1 MAHPGSDTNGTHY
14 DQGIPYDE
22 QGNKTDPTGRRI
34 DNFLRD
40 LFGGE
45 GVGGSPTPNLGILP
59 QAPALGSA
67 ASGMP
72 LGIQAG
78 PNYGVVGGSEY
89 ETDAVPSPTPT
100 VPTPNVVPGST
111 VGGPGEFGPGVI
123 GADVFE
129 DPNALNPFGRF
140 VAPPPAQA
148 AVTTP
153 KPQPTVATD
162 TPKPQPSVS
171 TTPVSPT
178 PGRVVEPPVEQTSG
192 AERALN
198 VGGRVVDEVLD
209 EFGNVVNRGVN
220 WADEFINRPS
230 PERTD
235 RIADR
240 DAAIKAYNDQ
250 YSGNIGTAL
259 FNELQRRGGWAG
271 AAGDVAGAAGDYLGK
286 GRDYLIDLFD
296 PDRGKAATATTT
308 ATPAAPTTPTPPVAP
323 VQPDILSP
331 GQQDFDRTRPV
342 TSTREPTAFGPGGNS
357 LGPARR
363 FPQVQQAPGV
373 GTTVEVPEGIGEGE
387 TGIDA
392 FINQRGLLDMSEMQ
406 RRNAMQGIPP
416 ELREQII
423 SRIEE
428 MLRPTNIE
436 DDIDIGDDIL

>member
-34 DNFLRD
+34 DNFLRS
-40 LFGGE
+40 LLGGE

-59 QAPALGSA
+59 QAPALGTP
-67 ASGMP
+67 ASGIP

-78 PNYGVVGGSEY
+78 PNYGVVGGSDY
-89 ETDAVPSPTPT
+89 ETDVVPSPTPT
-100 VPTPNVVPGST
+100 VPTPAPPSIDPIAEEQ
-111 VGGPGEFGPGVI
+111 GGI
-123 GADVFE
+123 DALAFE
-129 DPNALNPFGRF
+129 DLRGAGAGLGSLLNEWERNQASGNRPGQT
-140 VAPPPAQA
+140 VA
-148 AVTTP
+148 TP

-178 PGRVVEPPVEQTSG
+178 PGRVVEPPVGQTSG

-220 WADEFINRPS
+220 WADEFINRPG
-230 PERTD
+230 PEQTS

-240 DAAIKAYNDQ
+240 NAAIQAYNDQ

-271 AAGDVAGAAGDYLGK
+271 VAGDVAGAAGDYLGK

-331 GQQDFDRTRPV
+331 GQQDFDRPSPV

-363 FPQVQQAPGV
+363 FPQVPQAIEG
-373 GTTVEVPEGIGEGE
+373 GTTVEVPESGAFGE

-392 FINQRGLLDMSEMQ
+392 IIDQLGMLEMSDIQRL
-406 RRNAMQGIPP
+406 NAMKGMPLEIK
-416 ELREQII
+416 EQII
-423 SRIEE
+423 NRVEE
-428 MLRPTNIE
+428 MLESAN
-436 DDIDIGDDIL
+436 IGDDIL

>member
-1 MAHPGSDTNGTHY
+1 MPVTP
-14 DQGIPYDE
+14 QGESIPYDD
-22 QGNKTDPTGRRI
+22 QGNKTDPTGRSI
-34 DNFLRD
+34 DNFLRS
-40 LFGGE
+40 LLGGE

-59 QAPALGSA
+59 QAPALGTP
-67 ASGMP
+67 ASGIP

-78 PNYGVVGGSEY
+78 PNYGVVGGSDY
-89 ETDAVPSPTPT
+89 ETDVVPSPTPT
-100 VPTPNVVPGST
+100 VPTPAPPSIDPIAEEQ
-111 VGGPGEFGPGVI
+111 GGI
-123 GADVFE
+123 DALAFE
-129 DPNALNPFGRF
+129 DLRGAGAGLGSLLNEWERN
-140 VAPPPAQA
+140 QA
-148 AVTTP
+148 SGNRPGQTVVTP
-153 KPQPTVATD
+153 KPQQAVATN
-162 TPKPQPSVS
+162 TPEAQPSARQ
-171 TTPVSPT
+171 TTGS
-178 PGRVVEPPVEQTSG
+178 VVEPPIGQTSG

-198 VGGRVVDEVLD
+198 VGGRVIDDVTD
-209 EFGNVVNRGVN
+209 EFGNIINRGVN
-220 WADEFINRPS
+220 YLDEFINRPG
-230 PERTD
+230 PEQTS

-240 DAAIKAYNDQ
+240 NAAIQAYNDQ

-271 AAGDVAGAAGDYLGK
+271 AAGDVADAAGDYLGK

-296 PDRGKAATATTT
+296 PDRGGGTAAAATTRDTVPAQSVV
-308 ATPAAPTTPTPPVAP
+308 PAAPIQPNIPGPYLNIDEQVPTP
-323 VQPDILSP
+323 SP
-331 GQQDFDRTRPV
+331 P
-342 TSTREPTAFGPGGNS
+342 
-357 LGPARR
+357 
-363 FPQVQQAPGV
+363 PQAIEG